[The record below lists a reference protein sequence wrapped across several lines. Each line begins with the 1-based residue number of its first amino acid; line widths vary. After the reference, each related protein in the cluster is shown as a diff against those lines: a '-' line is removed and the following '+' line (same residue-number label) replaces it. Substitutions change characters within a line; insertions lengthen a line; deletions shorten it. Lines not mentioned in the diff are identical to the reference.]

1 MLRGPDLNS
10 WKSTFDFAAAAR
22 QEQIAFSYNKLGGN
36 NIANAAGTRVPYVS
50 GSYPSLTARTH
61 AVGWRAGHYWVT
73 GGTDIVGS
81 ARFFLANLYDFRL
94 GFDFAV
100 LDNETLDDGR
110 TWTDA
115 ECAVWWDI
123 VGPSTKLNF
132 QYSSKDNFS
141 ALPLTLARGVK
152 IISADYNG
160 IEDVVSAIPSNIP
173 ADKVVGHQFS
183 DNYNIG
189 GLSVDYN
196 VFTDDAFDFA
206 DSAPVKPPLKRKVK
220 RMDYGLVKGDGNA
233 SVYAIRLSDGAAK
246 GIGYPLY
253 AAFLSA
259 GYTLSIVPQGDLDT
273 YVKTAPS
280 WQPTPAPSAP
290 LA

>member
-10 WKSTFDFAAAAR
+10 WKSTFDFGAAAR

-36 NIANAAGTRVPYVS
+36 NIANAAGIRSPYVS

-73 GGTDIVGS
+73 GGTDIVGA
-81 ARFFLANLYDFRL
+81 ARFFLANLYDFRP

-110 TWTDA
+110 TWTDG

-123 VGPSTKLNF
+123 VGPVTKLNF
-132 QYSSKDNFS
+132 QYSSKYNFS
-141 ALPLTLARGVK
+141 PLPLTLARGVK
-152 IISADYNG
+152 VISADYNG
-160 IEDVVSAIPSNIP
+160 TEDITSAIPGVIP
-173 ADKVVGHQFS
+173 ADKVVGHQFA

-196 VFTDDAFDFA
+196 VFTDDAFDFP
-206 DSAPVKPPLKRKVK
+206 DSAPVKPKRKV
-220 RMDYGLVKGDGNA
+220 RSMDYGLVKGDA
-233 SVYAIRLSDGAAK
+233 SDTVYAIRLSDGAAK
-246 GIGYPLY
+246 GITYPLY
-253 AAFLSA
+253 AAFISA
-259 GYTLSIVPQGDLDT
+259 GYVLSVVSQADVEK
-273 YVKTAPS
+273 YVKTAPT
-280 WQPTPAPSAP
+280 WQPAPAPSAP